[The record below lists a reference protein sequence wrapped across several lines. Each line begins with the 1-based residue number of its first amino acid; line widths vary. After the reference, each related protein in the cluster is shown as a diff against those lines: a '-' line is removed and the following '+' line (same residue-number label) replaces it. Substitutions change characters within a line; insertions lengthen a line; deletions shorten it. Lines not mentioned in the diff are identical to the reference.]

1 MDLGG
6 SLFLLF
12 MNIEHITIAFL
23 IAVFVAVEIYRSS
36 RGKRG
41 AIIAINDSGY
51 GELLPVLSVKV
62 RLDRGD
68 LVDANLNCCTACL
81 GKLRIGDE
89 VRVCASREGYVVD
102 LPWLRRRSCSSRPK
116 RENESCK
123 IHL

>member
-1 MDLGG
+1 MDRGLAY
-6 SLFLLF
+6 LFF
-12 MNIEHITIAFL
+12 MNVEQLTIAFL
-23 IAVFVAVEIYRSS
+23 IAVFVAAEIYRAS

-62 RLDRGD
+62 QLDRGD
-68 LVDANLNCCTACL
+68 LVDASLNCCTACL

-89 VRVCASREGYVVD
+89 VRVCTSRDGYVVD
-102 LPWLRRRSCSSRPK
+102 LPWLRRRSCSSLPK
-116 RENESCK
+116 GENPSCK